1 MYVYMYV
8 IREEDRSHPFA
19 IPASISNAR
28 CSLNFPG
35 AALVAAAE
43 ARRLVWRGEVMRCDV
58 ICLFCIFGS
67 WSALS
72 LYLSLFVGIGV
83 GVGVG

>member
-1 MYVYMYV
+1 MSV
-8 IREEDRSHPFA
+8 IREEDRSHLFA

-58 ICLFCIFGS
+58 ICLFCYRWILERS
-67 WSALS
+67 LS